1 MNRRIDWIDNAR
13 LETKHGTA
21 LKVPWHVMHE
31 RDVQCAKEEEVDRE
45 REPTQSV
52 SSHKHTHIHRTIK
65 TNNNKWPGRHEI
77 TRWFIRAT
85 KKTYLSKHNLISK
98 YFVNDWNFFGRC
110 RFMDETCTYVRTYG
124 VICVLVRL
132 WMPMLLF
139 ACGIVIIRY
148 VFFLKVKHGGM
159 SDEAIEID
167 DSHSTAAILHTIKI
181 RLNQQQQQPQQKR
194 TKEEKKKKKKRRKSH
209 RVFLVCH

>member
-52 SSHKHTHIHRTIK
+52 SSHKHTHTFTEPSKPIT
-65 TNNNKWPGRHEI
+65 TNGLVD
-77 TRWFIRAT
+77 TRSRDDSFAQQ

-98 YFVNDWNFFGRC
+98 YFVNDWNFFRPMPVYGRD
-110 RFMDETCTYVRTYG
+110 MHLCTHVWGYLCAYASVNAD
-124 VICVLVRL
+124 VVVRL
-132 WMPMLLF
+132 
-139 ACGIVIIRY
+139 RY
-148 VFFLKVKHGGM
+148 CHNSVCFFFWKWNMGEWV
-159 SDEAIEID
+159 
-167 DSHSTAAILHTIKI
+167 
-181 RLNQQQQQPQQKR
+181 
-194 TKEEKKKKKKRRKSH
+194 TKQSK
-209 RVFLVCH
+209 

>member
-1 MNRRIDWIDNAR
+1 
-13 LETKHGTA
+13 
-21 LKVPWHVMHE
+21 
-31 RDVQCAKEEEVDRE
+31 
-45 REPTQSV
+45 
-52 SSHKHTHIHRTIK
+52 
-65 TNNNKWPGRHEI
+65 
-77 TRWFIRAT
+77 
-85 KKTYLSKHNLISK
+85 
-98 YFVNDWNFFGRC
+98 
-110 RFMDETCTYVRTYG
+110 
-124 VICVLVRL
+124 
-132 WMPMLLF
+132 MPMLLF